1 MPVMPGVMIPFA
13 SSSKRSGG
21 YEWSIRHCVLRTI
34 LAVLSKLITYPS
46 FYAEENTS
54 HPMSSSNTSNTSLI
68 WVSAVNSMRRV
79 YVVLAPLLPLLL
91 QNSFLE
97 SGSLKRQCAVVTL

>member
-1 MPVMPGVMIPFA
+1 MPVMPGVMIPFG

-21 YEWSIRHCVLRTI
+21 YEWSFRHFLRTI
-34 LAVLSKLITYPS
+34 LAVLSKFITLPS
-46 FYAEENTS
+46 FCAEENTS

-68 WVSAVNSMRRV
+68 WVSAVNTMHRV
-79 YVVLAPLLPLLL
+79 YVVLASLLPLLL

-97 SGSLKRQCAVVTL
+97 SRSLKQQCAVVAL